1 MRGVSASWPDWRRGA
16 LAALALMKR
25 RRRHSPHRTSRNMTA
40 WLFWGCS
47 FTAYGP
53 VAAVAYGAC
62 KRRPHIVIWIIV
74 CALVW
79 SLFALLSSLLW
90 ILLPE
95 SPWSGLVLLVTS
107 VQCARW
113 ALHRL
118 VLWGTLR
125 GAAQSDIRAL
135 FSKEASLAMDVAA
148 GAAFGLASTMASV
161 SPVLDLSFSR
171 ATLYTPSCTHA
182 SLFWVQSFQGLLF
195 SLLHVCWGVI
205 AFDGLRRNRWLPV
218 IGVGALHLIAAF
230 VTTAND
236 LQSGCAI
243 TLPVLSLWLLFN
255 AYLVYRNVMGRF
267 YLA

>member
-1 MRGVSASWPDWRRGA
+1 
-16 LAALALMKR
+16 
-25 RRRHSPHRTSRNMTA
+25 MTA

-47 FTAYGP
+47 LTAYGP
-53 VAAVAYGAC
+53 AAAVAYGCC
-62 KRRPHIVIWIIV
+62 KCRPHIVIWIIA
-74 CALVW
+74 CALAW
-79 SLFALLSSLLW
+79 SLFALFSSLLW

-95 SPWSGLVLLVTS
+95 SPWSGLVLLVAA

-118 VLWGTLR
+118 VLWGSTR
-125 GAAQSDIRAL
+125 GSVQSDMRAL
-135 FSKEASLAMDVAA
+135 FSKEASLAMDAAA

-171 ATLYTPSCTHA
+171 ATLYTSSCPRA

-195 SLLHVCWGVI
+195 SLLHVCWGVL
-205 AFDGLRRNRWLPV
+205 AFDGLRRSRWLQV
-218 IGVGALHLIAAF
+218 VAVGLLHLVAAF

-236 LQSGCAI
+236 LQSGCAV
-243 TLPVLSLWLLFN
+243 TLPVLSLWLVFN
-255 AYLVYRNVMGRF
+255 ACLTYRNVMGRF